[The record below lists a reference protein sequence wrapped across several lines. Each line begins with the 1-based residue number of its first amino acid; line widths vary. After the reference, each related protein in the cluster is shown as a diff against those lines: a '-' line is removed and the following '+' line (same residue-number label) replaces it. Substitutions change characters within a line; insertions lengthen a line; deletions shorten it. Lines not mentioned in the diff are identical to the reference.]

1 MSGGGADAAASSY
14 RLVDSGGGRKL
25 EQVGPFLLDRQ
36 APHAFWKTRL
46 PPQVWNSA
54 HGVHHRSEDGGGS
67 WEWRKPVPG
76 AWAIRFEGL
85 SLEIRPTPFGH
96 IGIFPEHAGLCD
108 AFAGLVGQRR
118 LEGRPAGILN
128 LFAYTGLATLR
139 LAAADAAC
147 CHVDGAHGVVSWAR
161 RNAELSGLAS
171 KPVRWIVD
179 DCREFLAREAK
190 RGRLYDGILL
200 DPPTF
205 GRGPKR
211 QVWDIDRDLPGLL
224 DACVRV
230 LSEDALFFSLSCHTP
245 GYTPLGLGHLLT
257 DALAGRNHSLRTGE
271 LAIPGEGDRPLPS
284 GAVAWAER
292 PRR

>member
-1 MSGGGADAAASSY
+1 MSGGGEAAAASSY
-14 RLVDSGGGRKL
+14 RLLDSGGGRKL
-25 EQVGPFLLDRQ
+25 EQAGPWLLDRQ
-36 APHAFWKTRL
+36 APHAFWKPRL
-46 PPQVWNSA
+46 PAAAWQSA
-54 HGVHHRSEDGGGS
+54 HGIHHRSEDGGGS
-67 WEWRKPVPG
+67 WEWRRPVPE
-76 AWAIRFEGL
+76 AWTIRFEGL

-96 IGIFPEHAGLCD
+96 IGIFPEHSGLCD
-108 AFAGLVGQRR
+108 AFAGLVRQRIE
-118 LEGRPAGILN
+118 EGRPAGFLN

-139 LAAADAAC
+139 LASAGAAC
-147 CHVDGAHGVVSWAR
+147 CHVDAAHGVVSWAR
-161 RNAELSGLAS
+161 RNAEASGLAS
-171 KPVRWIVD
+171 RPVRWIVD
-179 DCREFLAREAK
+179 DCRDFLVREAK

-230 LSEDALFFSLSCHTP
+230 LSGDALFLGLSSHTP
-245 GYTPLGLGHLLT
+245 GYTPLGLGHLLA
-257 DALAGRNHSLRTGE
+257 DALAGRSLSLHAGE
-271 LAIPGEGDRPLPS
+271 LSVPGEDGRPLPS